1 MVQVGFN
8 QSFTDQNTKGLPR
21 NWFQPRRPTRALTRP
36 RTQPQAGQVPWSQSQ
51 LSPGLQ
57 TPGDGDVPSYWP
69 SHETQA
75 FGDLELK
82 QHLSFSPL

>member
-1 MVQVGFN
+1 M
-8 QSFTDQNTKGLPR
+8 
-21 NWFQPRRPTRALTRP
+21 WRARWSRWDLISHSLI
-36 RTQPQAGQVPWSQSQ
+36 RTQRSPKKLVPAQASYESAHQAGQVPWSQSQ

-75 FGDLELK
+75 FGDLESK